1 VLIQI
6 NHIDTIMIQN
16 ADRNRQRNIVTDTI
30 WTPDLSQ
37 YPGPKYLGLSRAL
50 RDAIRHGELAEGAQ
64 LPTVRDLA
72 WAVGVTPGTV
82 SRAYQLATQEGLLAA
97 TVGRGTFV
105 ACSTPRFGPTQAIY
119 AERELGY
126 GGTNVDL
133 RSPQLP
139 SVGQA
144 EIFSAAMQRVAATVS
159 ADWLD
164 YSNQRA
170 EAPLRAAVCEWLA
183 DRDLGQISAEDIALT
198 YGGQNAVSLILQCCL
213 RGDRP
218 VVITEELCYPGF
230 ARAAR
235 LSRADVVGIEM
246 DGEGIKPDAL
256 EAACR
261 RYGPQILCL
270 TTEAQ
275 NPTVARMS
283 LARREDIVRVARKF
297 ELQIIEDDCYSVAD
311 MSLPAIRAL
320 APERTWY
327 VGGISKTVSAALR
340 FGYIACPTG
349 MGEAGRLTAQHSF
362 FALSRPLS
370 DFCLDLFQS
379 GAAKEIRTRVQ
390 AEFGDR
396 LQSMV
401 NMLAPY
407 DLRWQKGLTF
417 AWLNLPSDW
426 CASDFTRMAESRAV
440 LVRSADVFAL
450 VHGRAPHAVRLALAG
465 GIPRAQFEGGLAT
478 LSQLLRNPPLETA
491 V

>member
-1 VLIQI
+1 
-6 NHIDTIMIQN
+6 M
-16 ADRNRQRNIVTDTI
+16 TDTI

-37 YPGPKYLGLSRAL
+37 FPGPKYLGLSRAL
-50 RDAIRHGELAEGAQ
+50 RDAIRQGQLAEGAQ

-105 ACSTPRFGPTQAIY
+105 ASAAPRLGPKQALY
-119 AERELGY
+119 VERDPG
-126 GGTNVDL
+126 NAARHVDL

-139 SVGQA
+139 DVGQTA
-144 EIFSAAMQRVAATVS
+144 IFANAMRKVADGVN

-164 YSNQRA
+164 YSSQRG
-170 EAPLRAAVCEWLA
+170 EEPLRVAVCDWLK
-183 DRDLGQISAEDIALT
+183 DRDLGHISAEDIALT

-218 VVITEELCYPGF
+218 VVVTEELCYPGF

-235 LSRADVVGIEM
+235 LSRADVVGIEL

-275 NPTVARMS
+275 NPTTARMS
-283 LARREDIVRVARKF
+283 LTRREDTVRIARKF
-297 ELQIIEDDCYSVAD
+297 DLQIIEDDCYSVAD
-311 MSLPAIRAL
+311 TSLPTLRAM

-340 FGYIACPTG
+340 FGYIVCPTG

-362 FALSRPLS
+362 FALARPVS
-370 DFCLDLFQS
+370 DLCLELFKS
-379 GAAKEIRTRVQ
+379 GAANEIRTRVN
-390 AEFGDR
+390 AEFAER
-396 LQSMV
+396 LQSMAA
-401 NMLAPY
+401 MLSPF
-407 DLRWQKGLTF
+407 DLRWQKGLPF
-417 AWLNLPSDW
+417 AWLNLPCDW
-426 CASDFTRMAESRAV
+426 CASDFTRTAESQDV
-440 LVRSADVFAL
+440 MVRSADVFAL

-465 GIPRAQFEGGLAT
+465 AIPRAQYEGGLAT
-478 LSQLLRNPPLETA
+478 LAQLLRNPPLETA

>member
-1 VLIQI
+1 
-6 NHIDTIMIQN
+6 M
-16 ADRNRQRNIVTDTI
+16 TDTI

-37 YPGPKYLGLSRAL
+37 FPGPKYLGLSRAL
-50 RDAIRHGELAEGAQ
+50 RDAIRQGKLIEGEQ

-105 ACSTPRFGPTQAIY
+105 SCAAPRLGPTQSIY
-119 AERELGY
+119 VERDPGN
-126 GGTNVDL
+126 GTTTVDL

-139 SVGQA
+139 DVGQA
-144 EIFSAAMQRVAATVS
+144 AIFGAAMKRVAGTIS
-159 ADWLD
+159 ANWLE
-164 YSNQRA
+164 YTSQRS
-170 EAPLRAAVCEWLA
+170 EAPLRAAVCGWLQ
-183 DRDLGQISAEDIALT
+183 DRDLGSFSADDVALT

-218 VVITEELCYPGF
+218 IVVTEELCYPGF

-235 LSRADVVGIEM
+235 LARAEVVGVEL
-246 DGEGIKPDAL
+246 DAEGIRPDAL

-283 LARREDIVRVARKF
+283 LSRREDIAKIARKF
-297 ELQIIEDDCYSVAD
+297 DLQIIEDDCYSIAD
-311 MSLPAIRAL
+311 TSLPALRSI

-327 VGGISKTVSAALR
+327 VGGISKTLSAALR
-340 FGYIACPTG
+340 FGYIVCPIG
-349 MGEAGRLTAQHSF
+349 MGDAGRLTAQHSY

-370 DFCLDLFQS
+370 DLCLDLFVS
-379 GAAKEIRTRVQ
+379 GAANDIRTRVMD
-390 AEFGDR
+390 EFGER

-401 NMLAPY
+401 SMLSPF
-407 DLRWQKGLTF
+407 DLRWQKGLSF

-426 CASDFTRMAESRAV
+426 RASDFARLAESRNV

-465 GIPRAQFEGGLAT
+465 GIPRAQFEAGLAV
-478 LSQLLRNPPLETA
+478 LAQILRNPPLETA

>member
-1 VLIQI
+1 
-6 NHIDTIMIQN
+6 M
-16 ADRNRQRNIVTDTI
+16 TDTI

-50 RDAIRHGELAEGAQ
+50 RDAIRQGDLAEGAQ

-105 ACSTPRFGPTQAIY
+105 ASASPRLGPTQAIY
-119 AERELGY
+119 VERDLGQ
-126 GGTNVDL
+126 GVPNVDF

-139 SVGQA
+139 DVGQVA
-144 EIFSAAMQRVAATVS
+144 VFSEAMQRVANKIGL
-159 ADWLD
+159 DWLD
-164 YSNQRA
+164 YSTQRA
-170 EAPLRAAVCEWLA
+170 EEPLRAAVCGWLA
-183 DRDLGQISAEDIALT
+183 DRDLGPVSAEDVALC
-198 YGGQNAVSLILQCCL
+198 YGGQNAVSLIFQCCL

-218 VVITEELCYPGF
+218 VVLTEDLCYPGF

-235 LSRADVVGIEM
+235 LARAEVVGVEM
-246 DGEGIKPDAL
+246 DADGVKPDAL

-261 RYGPQILCL
+261 RHGPQVLCL

-275 NPTVARMS
+275 NPTVARMPLS
-283 LARREDIVRVARKF
+283 RREDIVRIARKYD
-297 ELQIIEDDCYSVAD
+297 LQIIEDDCYSVAD
-311 MSLPAIRAL
+311 TSLPSVRAL
-320 APERTWY
+320 AAERTWY

-340 FGYIACPTG
+340 FGYIVCPVG
-349 MGEAGRLTAQHSF
+349 MGDVGRLTAQHSF
-362 FALSRPLS
+362 FALTRPLS
-370 DFCLDLFQS
+370 DLCLDLFNS
-379 GAAKEIRTRVQ
+379 GAALEIRTRVND
-390 AEFGDR
+390 EFGIR
-396 LQSMV
+396 LQAMV
-401 NMLAPY
+401 NILSPY

-426 CASDFTRMAESRAV
+426 RASDFTRMAESRDV
-440 LVRSADVFAL
+440 MVRSADVFAL

-465 GIPRAQFEGGLAT
+465 GIPRAQFEGGVAT
-478 LSQLLRNPPLETA
+478 LSQLLRNPPQDTA

>member
-1 VLIQI
+1 
-6 NHIDTIMIQN
+6 M
-16 ADRNRQRNIVTDTI
+16 TDTI

-50 RDAIRHGELAEGAQ
+50 RDAIRQGDLAEGAQ

-105 ACSTPRFGPTQAIY
+105 ASASPRLGPTQAIY
-119 AERELGY
+119 VERDLGQ
-126 GGTNVDL
+126 GVPNVDF

-139 SVGQA
+139 DVGQVA
-144 EIFSAAMQRVAATVS
+144 VFSEAMQRVANKIGL
-159 ADWLD
+159 DWLD
-164 YSNQRA
+164 YSTQRA
-170 EAPLRAAVCEWLA
+170 EEPLRAAVCGWLA
-183 DRDLGQISAEDIALT
+183 DRDLGPVSAEDVALC
-198 YGGQNAVSLILQCCL
+198 YGGQNAVSLIFQCCL

-218 VVITEELCYPGF
+218 VVLTEDLCYPGF

-235 LSRADVVGIEM
+235 LARAEVVGVEM
-246 DGEGIKPDAL
+246 DADGVKPDAL

-261 RYGPQILCL
+261 RHGPQVLCL

-275 NPTVARMS
+275 NPTVARMPLS
-283 LARREDIVRVARKF
+283 RREDIVRIARKYD
-297 ELQIIEDDCYSVAD
+297 LQIIEDDCYSVAD
-311 MSLPAIRAL
+311 TSLPSVRAL
-320 APERTWY
+320 AAERTWY

-340 FGYIACPTG
+340 FGYIVCPVG
-349 MGEAGRLTAQHSF
+349 MGDVGRLTAQHSF
-362 FALSRPLS
+362 FALTRPLS
-370 DFCLDLFQS
+370 DLCLDLFNS
-379 GAAKEIRTRVQ
+379 GAALEIRTRVND
-390 AEFGDR
+390 EFGTR
-396 LQSMV
+396 LQAMV
-401 NMLAPY
+401 NILSPY

-426 CASDFTRMAESRAV
+426 RASDFTRMAESRDV
-440 LVRSADVFAL
+440 MVRSADVFAL

-465 GIPRAQFEGGLAT
+465 GIPRAQFEGGVAT
-478 LSQLLRNPPLETA
+478 LSQLLRNPPQDTA

>member
-1 VLIQI
+1 
-6 NHIDTIMIQN
+6 M
-16 ADRNRQRNIVTDTI
+16 TDTI

-50 RDAIRHGELAEGAQ
+50 RDAIRQGDLAEGAQ

-105 ACSTPRFGPTQAIY
+105 ANAAPRLGPTEAIY
-119 AERELGY
+119 VERDLGHS
-126 GGTNVDL
+126 TMKVDL

-139 SVGQA
+139 DVGQA
-144 EIFSAAMQRVAATVS
+144 SIFAEAMRRIVGNTAT
-159 ADWLD
+159 DWLT
-164 YSNQRA
+164 YSTQQA
-170 EAPLRAAVCEWLA
+170 EAPLRTAVCTWLA
-183 DRDLGQISAEDIALT
+183 DRDLGPLTVGDIALS

-218 VVITEELCYPGF
+218 VVLTEDLCYPGF

-235 LSRADVVGIEM
+235 LARADVVGVEL
-246 DGEGIKPDAL
+246 DAEGMKPEAL

-261 RYGPQILCL
+261 RFGPQILCL

-283 LARREDIVRVARKF
+283 LSRREDIVRVARKF
-297 ELQIIEDDCYSVAD
+297 DLQIIEDDCYSVAD
-311 MSLPAIRAL
+311 TSLPALRAL

-340 FGYIACPTG
+340 FGYIVCPTG

-362 FALSRPLS
+362 FALARPVS
-370 DFCLDLFQS
+370 DLCLDLLQS
-379 GAAKEIRTRVQ
+379 GAAKEIRARVH

-396 LQSMV
+396 LQAMV
-401 NMLAPY
+401 TALAPY

-426 CASDFTRMAESRAV
+426 CASDFTRMAESRDV
-440 LVRSADVFAL
+440 MVRSADVFAL

-465 GIPRAQFEGGLAT
+465 GIPRPQFETGLAT

>member
-1 VLIQI
+1 
-6 NHIDTIMIQN
+6 M
-16 ADRNRQRNIVTDTI
+16 TDTI

-50 RDAIRHGELAEGAQ
+50 RDAIRQGELVEGAQ

-72 WAVGVTPGTV
+72 WAVRVTPGTV

-105 ACSTPRFGPTQAIY
+105 ASAAPRLGPTQGIY
-119 AERELGY
+119 VERDHKHGI
-126 GGTNVDL
+126 TNVDM

-139 SVGQA
+139 DVGQA
-144 EIFSAAMQRVAATVS
+144 AIFASAIRRIADSIGT
-159 ADWLD
+159 DWLD
-164 YSNQRA
+164 YSTQLA
-170 EAPLRAAVCEWLA
+170 EEPLRVAVCEWLD
-183 DRDLGQISAEDIALT
+183 DRDLGQISSADVALT

-218 VVITEELCYPGF
+218 VVVTEELCYPGF

-235 LSRADVVGIEM
+235 LARADVVGVEM
-246 DGEGIKPDAL
+246 DNEGMKPDAL
-256 EAACR
+256 EIACR
-261 RYGPQILCL
+261 RHGPQILCL

-275 NPTVARMS
+275 NPTAARMS
-283 LARREDIVRVARKF
+283 LSRREDIVRVARKF
-297 ELQIIEDDCYSVAD
+297 NLQIIEDDCYSVAD
-311 MSLPAIRAL
+311 TSLPALRAI

-340 FGYIACPTG
+340 FGYIVCPVG

-362 FALSRPLS
+362 FGLARPVTEL
-370 DFCLDLFQS
+370 CTDLFNS
-379 GAAKEIRTRVQ
+379 GAAKEIRSRVH

-401 NMLAPY
+401 NILSPY

-426 CASDFTRMAESRAV
+426 CASDFTRMAESRDV
-440 LVRSADVFAL
+440 MVRSADVFAL

-478 LSQLLRNPPLETA
+478 LSQLLRNPPLENA

>member
-1 VLIQI
+1 MTV
-6 NHIDTIMIQN
+6 
-16 ADRNRQRNIVTDTI
+16 TI

-37 YPGPKYLGLSRAL
+37 YPGPKYQGLSRAL
-50 RDAIRHGELAEGAQ
+50 RDAIRCGDLAEGAQ

-72 WAVGVTPGTV
+72 WSVGVTPGTV

-105 ACSTPRFGPTQAIY
+105 ASAAPRLGPTQSIY
-119 AERELGY
+119 VERDLGH
-126 GGTNVDL
+126 GITNVDM

-139 SVGQA
+139 DVGQA
-144 EIFSAAMQRVAATVS
+144 QIFSDAMRRI
-159 ADWLD
+159 ADGVGVHWLD
-164 YSNQRA
+164 YSTQQG
-170 EAPLRAAVCEWLA
+170 ETPLRAAVCEWLV
-183 DRDLGQISAEDIALT
+183 DRDLGQISPNDIALS
-198 YGGQNAVSLILQCCL
+198 YGGQNAVSLIMQCCL

-235 LSRADVVGIEM
+235 LARADIVGVAL
-246 DGEGIKPDAL
+246 DAEGMVPDAL

-261 RYGPQILCL
+261 RYGPQIVCL

-283 LARREDIVRVARKF
+283 LQRRHDIVRVARKYD
-297 ELQIIEDDCYSVAD
+297 LQIIEDDCYSVAD
-311 MSLPAIRAL
+311 TTLPSLRSI

-340 FGYIACPTG
+340 FGYMVCPTG
-349 MGEAGRLTAQHSF
+349 MGDAGRLTAQHSY
-362 FALSRPLS
+362 FALARPVADL
-370 DFCLDLFQS
+370 CLHLFNS
-379 GAAKEIRTRVQ
+379 GAARDIRARVQ
-390 AEFGDR
+390 LEFSDR

-401 NMLAPY
+401 AMLSGF

-426 CASDFTRMAESRAV
+426 CASDFTRMAESRDV
-440 LVRSADVFAL
+440 MVRSADVFAL
-450 VHGRAPHAVRLALAG
+450 GQGRAPHAVRLALTG
-465 GIPRAQFEGGLAT
+465 GIPRAQYEGGLAT
-478 LSQLLRNPPLETA
+478 LSQLLRNPPQETS

>member
-1 VLIQI
+1 
-6 NHIDTIMIQN
+6 MIQS
-16 ADRNRQRNIVTDTI
+16 AAQRHQRNIVTDTI
-30 WTPDLSQ
+30 WTPDLLQ

-50 RDAIRHGELAEGAQ
+50 RDAIRQGELTEGAQ

-105 ACSTPRFGPTQAIY
+105 ACSSPRLGPKQTLY
-119 AERELGY
+119 GERDAGSNA
-126 GGTNVDL
+126 GNVDL

-139 SVGQA
+139 DVGQA
-144 EIFSAAMQRVAATVS
+144 AIFASSLRRVADGVNAE
-159 ADWLD
+159 WLD
-164 YSNQRA
+164 YSTQRN
-170 EAPLRAAVCEWLA
+170 EAPLRHAICTWLQ
-183 DRDLGQISAEDIALT
+183 DRDLGPVSLDDIALT
-198 YGGQNAVSLILQCCL
+198 HGGQNAVSLILQCCL

-218 VVITEELCYPGF
+218 VVVTEELCYPGF

-235 LSRADVVGIEM
+235 LARADVVGVEM
-246 DGEGIKPDAL
+246 DAEGMKPEAL

-261 RYGPQILCL
+261 RHGPQLLCL

-275 NPTVARMS
+275 NPTAARMS
-283 LARREDIVRVARKF
+283 LARRQDIVVIARKYD
-297 ELQIIEDDCYSVAD
+297 LQVIEDDCYSISDV
-311 MSLPAIRAL
+311 SLPSIRSL

-340 FGYIACPTG
+340 FGYMVCPIG
-349 MGEAGRLTAQHSF
+349 MGDAGRLTAQHSY
-362 FALSRPLS
+362 FALSRPVS
-370 DFCLDLFQS
+370 DLCLDLFQS
-379 GAAKEIRTRVQ
+379 GAANEIRANVRE
-390 AEFGDR
+390 EFGNR
-396 LQSMV
+396 LHAMV
-401 NMLAPY
+401 SMLAPY
-407 DLRWQKGLTF
+407 DLRWQVGLSF

-426 CASDFTRMAESRAV
+426 CASDFARMAASRDV

-478 LSQLLRNPPLETA
+478 LSHLLANPPFDAA

>member
-1 VLIQI
+1 
-6 NHIDTIMIQN
+6 MIQY
-16 ADRNRQRNIVTDTI
+16 AKMSRQRNIVTDTI

-37 YPGPKYLGLSRAL
+37 FPGPKYLGLSRAL
-50 RDAIRHGELAEGAQ
+50 RDAIRQGELVEGVQ

-105 ACSTPRFGPTQAIY
+105 ASAAPRLGPKQALY
-119 AERELGY
+119 AERDPGSRSN
-126 GGTNVDL
+126 NVDL

-139 SVGQA
+139 DVGQA
-144 EIFSAAMQRVAATVS
+144 ELFADAMRRVANNVN

-164 YSNQRA
+164 YSTQRA
-170 EAPLRAAVCEWLA
+170 EAPLRMAVCDWLA
-183 DRDLGQISAEDIALT
+183 DRDLGQISADDVALT
-198 YGGQNAVSLILQCCL
+198 HGGQNAVSLILQCCL

-218 VVITEELCYPGF
+218 TVVTEELCYPGF

-235 LSRADVVGIEM
+235 LSRADVVGVEM
-246 DGEGIKPDAL
+246 DAEGMKPDAL

-261 RYGPQILCL
+261 RHGPQILFL

-275 NPTVARMS
+275 NPTTARMS
-283 LARREDIVRVARKF
+283 MTRREDIVRIARKF
-297 ELQIIEDDCYSVAD
+297 DLQIIEDDCYSVAD
-311 MSLPAIRAL
+311 TSLPTLRAI

-340 FGYIACPTG
+340 FGYIVCPTG
-349 MGEAGRLTAQHSF
+349 MGETGRLTAQHSF
-362 FALSRPLS
+362 FALARPVS
-370 DFCLDLFQS
+370 DLCLELFNS
-379 GAAKEIRTRVQ
+379 GAANEIRNAVN
-390 AEFGDR
+390 AEFAER
-396 LQSMV
+396 LQAMV
-401 NMLAPY
+401 AMLSPF
-407 DLRWQKGLTF
+407 DLRWQKGLPF
-417 AWLNLPSDW
+417 AWLNLPCDW
-426 CASDFTRMAESRAV
+426 CASDFTRIAESRDV
-440 LVRSADVFAL
+440 MVRSADVFAL

-465 GIPRAQFEGGLAT
+465 TISRPKFEGGLAA

>member
-1 VLIQI
+1 
-6 NHIDTIMIQN
+6 M
-16 ADRNRQRNIVTDTI
+16 ADTI
-30 WTPDLSQ
+30 WTPDLSN

-50 RDAIRHGELAEGAQ
+50 RDAIRHGHLAEGAQ

-105 ACSTPRFGPTQAIY
+105 ASAAPRLGPTQGIY
-119 AERELGY
+119 AERDLGQ
-126 GGTNVDL
+126 GAKNVDL

-139 SVGQA
+139 DVGQI
-144 EIFSAAMQRVAATVS
+144 EIFTGALRRIAGNIAP
-159 ADWLD
+159 DWLD
-164 YSNQRA
+164 YSTQKS
-170 EAPLRAAVCEWLA
+170 EAPLRAAVCVWLA
-183 DRDLGQISAEDIALT
+183 DRDLGQITGADIALC

-218 VVITEELCYPGF
+218 VVVTEELCYPGF

-235 LSRADVVGIEM
+235 LARAEVVGVEM
-246 DGEGIKPDAL
+246 DNEGMTPDAL

-275 NPTVARMS
+275 NPTVARMTLS
-283 LARREDIVRVARKF
+283 RREDIVRIARKF
-297 ELQIIEDDCYSVAD
+297 NLQIIEDDCYSIAD
-311 MSLPAIRAL
+311 ADLPAIRAL
-320 APERTWY
+320 APERCWY
-327 VGGISKTVSAALR
+327 VGSISKTVSAALR
-340 FGYIACPTG
+340 FGYIVCPAG

-362 FALSRPLS
+362 FALARPVSEL
-370 DFCLDLFQS
+370 CLDLFNS
-379 GAAKEIRTRVQ
+379 GAAKEIRTRVH
-390 AEFGDR
+390 AEFGER
-396 LQSMV
+396 LQAMV
-401 NMLAPY
+401 NILSPY

-426 CASDFTRMAESRAV
+426 RASDFTRMAESRDV

-465 GIPRAQFEGGLAT
+465 SIPRAQFEGGLAT